1 MTITNFPPHSYEW
14 MLFVDGENLAI
25 RARALTESLG
35 MTLLSGPH
43 YMKDVYIWFSGG
55 QRGSSREHIDAGRLN
70 LRPHSLR
77 SYYYTSVQGDDARI
91 RTVRQSLADLSFTPV
106 VFKKPARQQKAKG
119 VDIQLTIDLLTN
131 AFRDNFQVAVLIAG
145 DADYVP
151 IVKEV
156 QRLGK
161 LVSLAFLREEGVSGL
176 SSELKLAC
184 DAFVDITN
192 SIVERNSVRAENS

>member
-1 MTITNFPPHSYEW
+1 MSITNFPPHLYEW

-25 RARALTESLG
+25 RAKALAESLG
-35 MTLLSGPH
+35 RTLRPGPH
-43 YMKDVYIWFSGG
+43 YMQDVYIWFSGG
-55 QRGSSREHIDAGRLN
+55 QLGSSRGHVDAGRLG
-70 LRPHSLR
+70 LKPHSLR
-77 SYYYTSVQGDDARI
+77 SFYYTSVQGDDDKIRI
-91 RTVRQSLADLSFTPV
+91 VRQSLANLAFAPV
-106 VFKKPARQQKAKG
+106 VFKKAPRQKTKG

-131 AFRDNFQVAVLIAG
+131 AFRDNFQVAVLVAG

-161 LVSLAFLREEGVSGL
+161 VVSLAFLCDETIGGL
-176 SSELKLAC
+176 NPELKLAC

-192 SIVERNSVRAENS
+192 SLVERNSEVGATS